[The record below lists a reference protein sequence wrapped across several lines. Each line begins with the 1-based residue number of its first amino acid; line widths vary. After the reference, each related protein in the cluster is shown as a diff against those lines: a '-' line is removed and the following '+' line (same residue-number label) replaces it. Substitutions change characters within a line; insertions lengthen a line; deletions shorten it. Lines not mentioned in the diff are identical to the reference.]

1 MARPAKQQEAARW
14 LKRYLSQGSRSDAQ
28 VKDAARSLGIS
39 LATLNR
45 VKATLGVE
53 SIRKGAG
60 FHWRDPDVLEEQS
73 GSPNL
78 VAAIQEL
85 SRAVRQL
92 AKADHSA
99 VALEQPP
106 ATEAIQ
112 YPGWTD
118 KDFEEASYDEL
129 LKYEIECM
137 EDLQEAQKY
146 HGTRTRGAQLGDPD
160 QVIDH
165 SAKIKFLQGEI
176 QRAHKSAEK
185 KF

>member
-14 LKRYLSQGSRSDAQ
+14 LKIYLSQGSRSEAQ
-28 VKDAARSLGIS
+28 VKDAARGLDIS
-39 LATLNR
+39 TATLNR

-53 SIRKGAG
+53 SIRKGAA

-92 AKADHSA
+92 AKADHPA
-99 VALEQPP
+99 VALEQPLAEVTP
-106 ATEAIQ
+106 RT
-112 YPGWTD
+112 GWTD
-118 KDFEEASYDEL
+118 KDFEEASYEEL
-129 LKYEIECM
+129 LKYQIECM

-146 HGTRTRGAQLGDPD
+146 HGTKTYGAQQGDPD
-160 QVIDH
+160 IVIDH
-165 SAKIKFLQGEI
+165 SVKIKFLQEEI
-176 QRAHKSAEK
+176 RRINESAER